1 MTTTRRIGLV
11 WAVLIAATGVSWLT
25 GTEFGNRSESAVTVL
40 LLAVSFFKI
49 RLIGLQFMD
58 IRTAP
63 RGLRAWFE
71 AYIAG
76 VLGILIA
83 LSVLA

>member
-1 MTTTRRIGLV
+1 M
-11 WAVLIAATGVSWLT
+11 SWLT
-25 GTEFGNRSESAVTVL
+25 GTEFGNRSESAVTIL

-49 RLIGLQFMD
+49 RLIGLHFMD

-63 RGLRAWFE
+63 RRLRVWFE